1 MRLNTNSDPKGP
13 TSREPAY
20 IGALLND
27 IGRQAASADAT
38 RSIDSELIVAIK
50 KNDVMRLSASPEI
63 AGLDETFVNIGN
75 ELQAVAGQCTSTAWC
90 LWNHLCLSSFC
101 GPIRENIDTC

>member
-13 TSREPAY
+13 TPREPAY

-50 KNDVMRLSASPEI
+50 KMM
-63 AGLDETFVNIGN
+63 
-75 ELQAVAGQCTSTAWC
+75 
-90 LWNHLCLSSFC
+90 
-101 GPIRENIDTC
+101 